1 MSVASSILKIN
12 VYLCTFK
19 NKSSPNVLRLQ
30 IKVKFGCESYWFPF
44 ILTVFPEHATELMSR
59 ICSSEEG
66 LDEGYVLPKFV
77 QYPQ

>member
-30 IKVKFGCESYWFPF
+30 IKVKFGCEIYQFPF
-44 ILTVFPEHATELMSR
+44 ILPVFPGHATELMSSLKAFANT
-59 ICSSEEG
+59 CS
-66 LDEGYVLPKFV
+66 PKAQDLLF
-77 QYPQ
+77 